1 MPKSKMWALNEQTG
15 HIAIEEK
22 WRFEIGTGSEH
33 YWSWWEIQRG
43 GWSDPLIDTGLL
55 LNFKSSLQHLTA
67 QLAVTLS
74 LRQVPSHFKKT
85 FSKPHGLACPSWNLL
100 FIIHCFVRGWWFWW
114 YGWLMGC
121 WFVAEAVHLVPE
133 YGKIW
138 RWKCDDASACTVFLT
153 HYRGEGAINQMFE
166 D

>member
-55 LNFKSSLQHLTA
+55 LDFKSSLQHLTA

-74 LRQVPSHFKKT
+74 LRQVPSHFKKNIQQASW
-85 FSKPHGLACPSWNLL
+85 FSVPILEFALHYSLFRSGVVILVIRLADGLLVCCRSSAFSMGVWEILKME
-100 FIIHCFVRGWWFWW
+100 VWWFLCV
-114 YGWLMGC
+114 YCFFNPL
-121 WFVAEAVHLVPE
+121 
-133 YGKIW
+133 
-138 RWKCDDASACTVFLT
+138 
-153 HYRGEGAINQMFE
+153 
-166 D
+166 